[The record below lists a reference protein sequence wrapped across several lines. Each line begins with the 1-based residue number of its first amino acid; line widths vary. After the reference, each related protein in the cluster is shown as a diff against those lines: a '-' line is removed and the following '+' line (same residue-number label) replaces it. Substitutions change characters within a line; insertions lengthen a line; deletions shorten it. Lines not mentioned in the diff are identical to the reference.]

1 MTKKPFEEL
10 TYSDSFM
17 FAAIMEDEEICREV
31 LERTLGIPIRRVKTR
46 SEAAIFSNSD
56 YRSVR
61 LDVLAIGADGSKFNS
76 EMQTTNKHNL
86 PKRSRAY
93 QGQMDM
99 VSLKPGAD
107 FNELPKS
114 FIIFLCTYDPFGQKR
129 YRYTFT
135 PRCHETGDELG
146 DDTCRIFLNTKGE
159 NDTEVPP
166 ELIDF
171 LRYVENSSYAD
182 ENTADPLI
190 QKIDAKIK
198 TLKRNHGMEV
208 QYMLF
213 SEMLNDDRKEG
224 RTEGQDHLLQ
234 LINRMQDGGD
244 GDKILLLG
252 KNPALLQEMYSKYH
266 IGA

>member
-31 LERTLGIPIRRVKTR
+31 LERTLGIPIRQVKTR

-61 LDVLAIGADGSKFNS
+61 LDVLAI
-76 EMQTTNKHNL
+76 
-86 PKRSRAY
+86 
-93 QGQMDM
+93 
-99 VSLKPGAD
+99 GAD

-213 SEMLNDDRKEG
+213 SEMLNDERKEG

-252 KNPALLQEMYSKYH
+252 KNPALLQEMYNKYH